1 MIITEKL
8 IKEVLPGYS
17 ASTARFILGEDCDN
31 GGKLLED
38 IILSDN
44 KSGDKRYALFSVL
57 GHLLYHDSFT
67 KEDSER
73 IFESLKELRKKSA
86 LPAEHGHFVLG
97 GGTVRLSD
105 PYTYFLPAS
114 RGSICHVES
123 DETSVVDN
131 GAKDMTFVE
140 GNYNFIHHA
149 HLFSSLVL
157 CSGEGNEINS
167 TGPLSVITITG
178 DRNHVLLAKGGI
190 VNIMGK
196 GNSLVIP
203 YPLRSSFPY
212 YFKACAGTTVCL
224 PNTGKHLVRPHD
236 HPFCSIKADTWYMVD
251 SQGMYSEV
259 DELIVH
265 F

>member
-8 IKEVLPGYS
+8 IKEVVPAYS
-17 ASTARFILGEDCDN
+17 ASIARFILGEDCDN
-31 GGKLLED
+31 GGKVLED

-44 KSGDKRYALFSVL
+44 KDGDKRYMLFSVL

-86 LPAEHGHFVLG
+86 LPTEHGHFALG
-97 GGTVRLSD
+97 GGTVNMLD

-123 DETSVVDN
+123 NETNVVDN
-131 GAKDMTFVE
+131 GAKNMTFVE
-140 GNYNFIHHA
+140 GDYNIIHLA
-149 HLFSSLVL
+149 QSFSSLVL

-167 TGPLSVITITG
+167 TGPLGIIAITG
-178 DRNHVLLAKGGI
+178 NRNHALVAKGGV
-190 VNIMGK
+190 VNIIGK

-203 YPLRSSFPY
+203 YPLRSSFPC
-212 YFKACAGTTVCL
+212 YFKASAGTTVCL
-224 PNTGKHLVRPHD
+224 PNVGKLLVRPHG
-236 HPFCSIKADTWYMVD
+236 HPFCLIEADTWYMVD
-251 SQGMYSEV
+251 NQGMYKEV
-259 DELIVH
+259 DELIIH
-265 F
+265 L

>member
-17 ASTARFILGEDCDN
+17 ASIARFILGEDCDN

-67 KEDSER
+67 KEDSEY
-73 IFESLKELRKKSA
+73 IFKSLKELRKKSA
-86 LPAEHGHFVLG
+86 LPVEHGHFVLG
-97 GGTVRLSD
+97 GGTVRMLD
-105 PYTYFLPAS
+105 PYSYLLPAS
-114 RGSICHVES
+114 RGSICHVEGN
-123 DETSVVDN
+123 ETTVVDN
-131 GAKDMTFVE
+131 GSKNMTFVE
-140 GNYNFIHHA
+140 GDCNNIHLA
-149 HLFSSLVL
+149 QAFSSLVL

-167 TGPLSVITITG
+167 MGPLSVITITG
-178 DRNHVLLAKGGI
+178 DRNHALVAKGGI

-212 YFKACAGTTVCL
+212 YFKACVGTTVCL
-224 PNTGKHLVRPHD
+224 PNTGKVLVRPHD
-236 HPFCSIKADTWYMVD
+236 HPFYLIKADTWYMVD
-251 SQGMYSEV
+251 SHGMYKEV

-265 F
+265 L